1 MIDAELYTGDIEAD
15 LGAMEYNDADRVA
28 IAVVQARGLAS
39 EKDYPDEG
47 EDPIKPRLCGG
58 DETDSFRSVRLLTEH
73 GLAELSPHE
82 FEEVDCITGCTVQ
95 TLRCRRCGF
104 ESFAWSQ
111 TARSIRARDMEK
123 IGTLIRELG
132 EYVGHGS
139 EGDAPEHCFQH
150 DCESISEQRM
160 IELYALGERLVCD
173 CPENDCTIYRNTF
186 LICRD
191 FDAQLSRLTGY
202 ARDVMRRDFTK
213 RLHELDKLYMLNH
226 AICNYRREL
235 QQAK

>member
-1 MIDAELYTGDIEAD
+1 MRNENENMIAP
-15 LGAMEYNDADRVA
+15 
-28 IAVVQARGLAS
+28 Q
-39 EKDYPDEG
+39 
-47 EDPIKPRLCGG
+47 LCGG
-58 DETDSFRSVRLLTEH
+58 DATEGFESVHLLTEQ
-73 GLAELSPHE
+73 GLAELSPHD

-104 ESFAWSQ
+104 ESFAWSR

-191 FDAQLSRLTGY
+191 LDAQLSRLTGY

-213 RLHELDKLYMLNH
+213 RLRELDKLYMLNH